1 MVPTSWAS
9 VSSSSSLVAPLVLA
23 STATPSS
30 ALLPVRA
37 VLSTACPSLAFP
49 LKPAG
54 RLAMSLR
61 CTISFIRPF
70 LLPPVFYLVS
80 PVPRPDFTGVGSSF
94 FLLWTFSLN
103 STWTWTHIGLCRT
116 SRTLLVSPVST
127 LFTLKLDANAMVA
140 AMAKGKHTQHD
151 NNPVSF

>member
-9 VSSSSSLVAPLVLA
+9 VSSSSSLVGPLVLA
-23 STATPSS
+23 SMVTPNSV
-30 ALLPVRA
+30 LPPVRV

-70 LLPPVFYLVS
+70 LLPPVLCLVL
-80 PVPRPDFTGVGSSF
+80 PVPRTDFTGVGSSF

-127 LFTLKLDANAMVA
+127 LSTLKLDANAMVA
-140 AMAKGKHTQHD
+140 AMAKGKHTQHG
-151 NNPVSF
+151 NNPVS

>member
-9 VSSSSSLVAPLVLA
+9 VSSSSSLVDPLVLA
-23 STATPSS
+23 STATRSS
-30 ALLPVRA
+30 ALLPVRV

-49 LKPAG
+49 SKPAG

-61 CTISFIRPF
+61 CTISFTWPF
-70 LLPPVFYLVS
+70 PLFLVFPLAS
-80 PVPRPDFTGVGSSF
+80 SVPRPDFTGVGSSF

-116 SRTLLVSPVST
+116 SRILLASPAST
-127 LFTLKLDANAMVA
+127 LFTLKLDANVMA
-140 AMAKGKHTQHD
+140 AATVKGKHSQHGQQ
-151 NNPVSF
+151 PVSL